1 MRYVPSETP
10 SESPVIDLQVLTAD
24 DDLHAIGSLAEQI
37 WSEHY
42 PGIIS
47 WAQIHYMLERTYAP
61 KLIASEIASGVRWLC
76 AVDDLGPCA
85 FAAYGVQADGRVRL
99 DKLYVL
105 RSHRGQG
112 IARRLLD
119 ELIDWC
125 AGADVEKP
133 VQRIYLTVNKHNSS
147 SIEAYGR
154 MGFALEGSQ
163 VTDIGHGFVMDD
175 YVMGRPLSQA

>member
-1 MRYVPSETP
+1 MNITLR
-10 SESPVIDLQVLTAD
+10 VLTVD
-24 DDLHAIGSLAEQI
+24 DDLRAIGSLAEQI

-47 WAQIHYMLERTYAP
+47 WAQIHYMLERTYTP
-61 KLIASEIASGVRWLC
+61 QLVASEIASGVRWLC
-76 AVDDLGPCA
+76 AADDSGSCA
-85 FAAYGVQADGRVRL
+85 FAAYAAQADGRVRL

-119 ELIDWC
+119 ELIEWC

-133 VQRIYLTVNKHNSS
+133 VQRIYLTVNQHNSG
-147 SIEAYGR
+147 SIEAYRR
-154 MGFALEGSQ
+154 MGFSVEGSQ
-163 VTDIGHGFVMDD
+163 VADIGHGFVMDD
-175 YVMGRPLSQA
+175 YVMGRSLSQV